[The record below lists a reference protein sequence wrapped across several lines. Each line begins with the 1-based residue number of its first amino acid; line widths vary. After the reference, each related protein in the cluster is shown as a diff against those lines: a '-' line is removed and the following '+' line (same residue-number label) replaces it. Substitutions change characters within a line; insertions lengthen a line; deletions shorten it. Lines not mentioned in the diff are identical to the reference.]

1 MKPLPCILLA
11 VAALAAGCGRPSPKG
26 ASPERFLADDID
38 TSVSPG
44 VDFFRYANGRW
55 LAANPIPASERGWG
69 VGNLVQDETYSRLR
83 SICEEAGA
91 AQAAAGSPAQ
101 KIGDYYAAAMDTV
114 TIERVGI
121 APLRDD
127 LARIDSIS
135 DRASFLRELAVL
147 QTYGVAPLFSP
158 FVGQDEKNSAG
169 YSFHLWQGGLGLP
182 NRDYYVNTDARTA
195 GIRREYVAHVGAM
208 LGLLGEPPDSAAVH
222 AGEIMAVETDLA
234 KASRK
239 LEDLRDPYRNY
250 HKLSLTSL
258 AALAP
263 SLGWAALLP
272 AMAIRGIDSVVV
284 GQPEFYREVE
294 RLLGARSPRAWR
306 EYLRWHLV
314 NHFASTL
321 GAAVEREHFHFYQTV
336 LSGVREQRPRWKRA
350 LDGEERSMGDLLG
363 QLFVARYIPPS
374 MKVRYTKLVDDMFAA
389 YARRIRSLD
398 WMSDATRQRALAKLA
413 AVTRKVC
420 YPDRWKD
427 YSALTIDR
435 SSYCAN
441 QIRADVWEYNYYAA
455 KLGKPV
461 DRTEWEMTPQTY
473 NAYYNPSNN
482 EIVLPAAGLLIPGVP
497 DSLVDDAI
505 IYGYAGASTIG
516 HEVTHGFD
524 DEGRQFDAA
533 GNLRNWWTPEDEKRF
548 NAKAKRMIDQFNSY
562 VVLDSLH
569 VNGKA
574 CLGENIA
581 DLGGVV
587 IGYDAFKKTH
597 EGSVDTLIDG
607 LTPDQRFFLAYA
619 YSWLGRIRDESLARQ
634 VMTDVHS
641 PQFLRV
647 NGPLANVPEFYRA
660 FGLKPG
666 DPMVRPD
673 SLRVRI
679 W

>member
-1 MKPLPCILLA
+1 MKTVPCLLI
-11 VAALAAGCGRPSPKG
+11 AAAAIAAGCGRPKG
-26 ASPERFLADDID
+26 PAPEHFLADDID

-55 LAANPIPASERGWG
+55 LAANPIPPSERGWG
-69 VGNLVQDETYSRLR
+69 VGNLVQEETYARLR
-83 SICEEAGA
+83 SICEEAA
-91 AQAAAGSPAQ
+91 ASTAPGGSPAQ
-101 KIGDYYAAAMDTV
+101 KIGDYYAAAMDTAA
-114 TIERVGI
+114 IERTGTG
-121 APLRDD
+121 PLRAD
-127 LARIDSIS
+127 LARIDSIG
-135 DRASFLRELAVL
+135 DRVSLQRELAIL
-147 QTYGVAPLFSP
+147 QTYGAAPLFSP
-158 FVGQDEKNSAG
+158 FVAQDEKNSAA

-182 NRDYYVNTDARTA
+182 NRDYYVNMDARTA

-208 LGLLGEPPDSAAVH
+208 LELLGESRDSAAAH
-222 AGEIMAVETDLA
+222 ARGVMAVETDLA
-234 KASRK
+234 KSSRK

-250 HKLSLTSL
+250 HKLSLRGL
-258 AALAP
+258 AALVP
-263 SLGWAALLP
+263 SLAWPALLP

-284 GQPEFYREVE
+284 GQPEFYAEVQ
-294 RLLGARSPRAWR
+294 RLLGARPPRAWR
-306 EYLRWHLV
+306 EYLRWTLV

-321 GAAVEREHFHFYQTV
+321 SAAFEREHFRFYQTV
-336 LSGVREQRPRWKRA
+336 LSGVSEPRPRWKRA
-350 LDGEERSMGDLLG
+350 LDAEERSMGDLLG
-363 QLFVARYIPPS
+363 QLFVARYISPS

-389 YARRIRSLD
+389 YAARIRALD
-398 WMSDATRQRALAKLA
+398 WMSEATREKALAKLA

-427 YSALTIDR
+427 YSALLVDR
-435 SSYCAN
+435 SSFCAN
-441 QIRADVWEYNYYAA
+441 QMRADVWEYNYYAA

-524 DEGRQFDAA
+524 DEGRQFDAS
-533 GNLRNWWTPEDEKRF
+533 GDLRNWWTPQDEKRF
-548 NAKAKRMIDQFNSY
+548 NARAKLMIDQFSSY

-581 DLGGVV
+581 DLGGVL

-597 EGSVDTLIDG
+597 EGESDTLIDG
-607 LTPDQRFFLAYA
+607 LTGDQRFFLAYA
-619 YSWLGRIRDESLARQ
+619 YSWLGHIRDQALARQ
-634 VMTDVHS
+634 VMTDVHA

-647 NGPLANVPEFYRA
+647 NGPLANVPAFYRA

-666 DPMVRPD
+666 DPMERPD
-673 SLRVRI
+673 SLRVSI

>member
-1 MKPLPCILLA
+1 MKNIPIVLLA
-11 VAALAAGCGRPSPKG
+11 IAALAAGCGRPSPRG
-26 ASPERFLADDID
+26 AEHFLADDID

-44 VDFFRYANGRW
+44 RDFFRYANGRW

-69 VGNLVQDETYSRLR
+69 VGNLVQEETYARLR
-83 SICEEAGA
+83 SICEDASSSS
-91 AQAAAGSPAQ
+91 AAAGSPAQ
-101 KIGDYYAAAMDTV
+101 KIGDYYFAALDTA
-114 TIERVGI
+114 TIERAGI
-121 APLRDD
+121 APLRAD
-127 LARIDSIS
+127 LDRIDAIS
-135 DRASFLRELAVL
+135 GRASLLAELAVL
-147 QTYGVAPLFSP
+147 QTYGAGPLFSP
-158 FVGQDEKNSAG
+158 FVAQDEKNSAA

-208 LGLLGEPPDSAAVH
+208 LGLLGENPDSAAAH
-222 AGEIMAVETDLA
+222 AAGIMAIETALA

-250 HKLSLTSL
+250 HKLSLRSL
-258 AALAP
+258 GALAP
-263 SLGWAALLP
+263 ALSWATLLP
-272 AMAIRGIDSVVV
+272 AMAIRGADSVVV
-284 GQPEFYREVE
+284 GQPEFYAEVG
-294 RLLGARSPRAWR
+294 RLLSSRAPGAWK
-306 EYLRWHLV
+306 EYLRWTLV
-314 NHFASTL
+314 NRFASTL
-321 GAAVEREHFHFYQTV
+321 GAAFEREHFHFYQTV
-336 LSGVREQRPRWKRA
+336 LSGVREPRPRWKRA
-350 LDGEERSMGDLLG
+350 LDAEERAMGDMLG
-363 QLFVARYIPPS
+363 QLFVARYVSPS
-374 MKVRYTKLVDDMFAA
+374 MKARYTKLVDDIFAA
-389 YARRIRSLD
+389 YAERIRRLD
-398 WMSDATRQRALAKLA
+398 WMSEATRTKALAKLS

-420 YPDRWKD
+420 YPDKWKD
-427 YSALTIDR
+427 YSALVIDR
-435 SSYCAN
+435 SSFCAN
-441 QIRADVWEYNYYAA
+441 QMRADVWEYNYYAA

-497 DSLVDDAI
+497 DSLVDDAV

-548 NAKAKRMIDQFNSY
+548 NARAKLMVDQFNGY

-581 DLGGVV
+581 DLGGVL

-597 EGSVDTLIDG
+597 EGRSDTLIDG
-607 LTPDQRFFLAYA
+607 LTGDQRFFLAYA
-619 YSWLGRIRDESLARQ
+619 YSWLGHIRDEGLARQ
-634 VMTDVHS
+634 VMTDVHA

-647 NGPLANVPEFYRA
+647 NGPLANVPAFYSA
-660 FGLKPG
+660 FALKPG
-666 DPMVRPD
+666 DPMERPD
-673 SLRVRI
+673 SLRVSI